1 MLYQFL
7 KISLRNITRHKFFS
21 AINIFGLMLSIT
33 ICIPAIMIIKH
44 QLEFD
49 DFHPHPDETFRVIT
63 QVNYNNA
70 DNDRFAT
77 TPIPLTEALKEYE
90 FVDTVVPMYRNLYGK
105 ASTEEKTLSL
115 SGFFT
120 SPGFFEVFGFDLA
133 SGNEELALAEPF
145 SIILTEYNAR
155 RFFGEEDPM
164 GKILTIEGS
173 GDFTVTGV
181 LKEIPSNTH
190 IRIGALASFSSLPLL
205 GQNSGMLSKLNSWDE
220 FDRNLTYL
228 KTKEGISKEDLIETV
243 KTISASKVN
252 DLDMEEY
259 VDNYQFDVQTLD
271 EISPG
276 EVLRADIGAGKAYP
290 MENLIILMVNALI
303 ILLMACFNYTNLSI
317 ARALKRAKEVGV
329 YKVLGAYRWQ
339 VITQFVM
346 QSTLIAMVALI
357 LAYGLLPWIPLPS
370 RIMAE
375 VQSITPD
382 LTLMVWF
389 LGFVIFTGLLAG

>member
-7 KISLRNITRHKFFS
+7 KVSYRNITRHKFFS
-21 AINIFGLMLSIT
+21 AINILGLMLSIT
-33 ICIPAIMIIKH
+33 ICIPAMMIIKN

-49 DFHPHPDETFRVIT
+49 NFHPHPDETFRVIT
-63 QVNYNNA
+63 QVNYNNG
-70 DNDRFAT
+70 DNERFAS
-77 TPIPLTEALKEYE
+77 TPVPLTEALQEYE
-90 FVDTVVPMYRNLYGK
+90 FVDAMVPMYRNLSGK
-105 ASTEEKTLSL
+105 ASTEEKSL
-115 SGFFT
+115 NISGSFTKPSFFD
-120 SPGFFEVFGFDLA
+120 VFGFELA
-133 SGNEELALAEPF
+133 SGNGKFALTEPF
-145 SIILTEYNAR
+145 SIVLTEHNAR
-155 RFFGEEDPM
+155 RFFGDEDPLGRIM
-164 GKILTIEGS
+164 SIEGI

-181 LKEIPSNTH
+181 FKEIPQNTH
-190 IRIGALASFSSLPLL
+190 FRIGALASFSTLPLL
-205 GQNSGMLSKLNSWDE
+205 HQDSEISSSVDSWNDYR
-220 FDRNLTYL
+220 RNLTYL
-228 KTKEGISKEDLIETV
+228 KTKEGTSKEAVLEAA
-243 KTISASKVN
+243 KTISAYKINELNFPEHV
-252 DLDMEEY
+252 E
-259 VDNYQFDVQTLD
+259 NYQFDVQTLA

-382 LTLMVWF
+382 
-389 LGFVIFTGLLAG
+389 